1 MLFHKEL
8 TQIDV
13 SNADLFQIPK
23 EYALQFLPPVGNN
36 SSGIG
41 VQMGR
46 DSIDITFYDKYYR
59 PWNFRYS
66 YWGRI
71 KVFLFAKGWRDF
83 VIMNS
88 LNPGDTV
95 IFYGCYH
102 VDEEGQKRMFYMID
116 IHRNVPEKYI
126 VGERYVDASKMATP
140 AGSSSAKRWLPL
152 EANPDVMNQFLWG
165 LGLPENEAECCDVY
179 GLEDELLAMVP
190 QPVLAVL
197 FLFPITSQTEEERL
211 RQDNEKR
218 DASCKVYFMKQTV
231 GNACGTIGLLH
242 GVGNVTSEIKLPD
255 FKLLYGLK
263 RAAFL
268 EKEREMEVAHS
279 VAATAGETE
288 ASDNVNTHFICF
300 SCVDGKL
307 YELDGRKSGPI
318 SHGASSPS
326 SLLQD
331 AAKVIKGMIQKNPES
346 LNFNVI
352 ALHKMGMAAGS

>member
-1 MLFHKEL
+1 
-8 TQIDV
+8 
-13 SNADLFQIPK
+13 
-23 EYALQFLPPVGNN
+23 
-36 SSGIG
+36 
-41 VQMGR
+41 
-46 DSIDITFYDKYYR
+46 
-59 PWNFRYS
+59 
-66 YWGRI
+66 
-71 KVFLFAKGWRDF
+71 
-83 VIMNS
+83 
-88 LNPGDTV
+88 
-95 IFYGCYH
+95 
-102 VDEEGQKRMFYMID
+102 
-116 IHRNVPEKYI
+116 
-126 VGERYVDASKMATP
+126 MATP

-211 RQDNEKR
+211 GQDNEKR
-218 DASCKVYFMKQTV
+218 DVSSKVYFMKQTV

-242 GVGNVTSEIKLPD
+242 GVGNVTSEIKLQEGSYLD
-255 FKLLYGLK
+255 RFLK
-263 RAAFL
+263 STASMDPLERAAFL

-288 ASDNVNTHFICF
+288 DILKLGKDIITYNMAHQ
-300 SCVDGKL
+300 GKL

-352 ALHKMGMAAGS
+352 ALHKKMGVAAGSSIAPAIY